1 MKAYVDGKGYVEIEN
16 VLGAYCATR
25 DMYVYVDSEETLKRL
40 ILLDNM
46 GARDD
51 SDEDVD
57 LDGNEYGW
65 ELKEHNYKA
74 GVIVRDEVIN
84 EAWDADVKEYA
95 EDADAWNDVA
105 QSIHEV
111 VSYYGYAVGNDYDE
125 DDLHKRNEN
134 V

>member
-51 SDEDVD
+51 CDEAVD

-84 EAWDADVKEYA
+84 DAWDADVKEYA

-105 QSIHEV
+105 QSIHEL
-111 VSYYGYAVGNDYDE
+111 VSYYGYAVDNDYDE

>member
-51 SDEDVD
+51 SDEAVD

-84 EAWDADVKEYA
+84 DAWDADVKEYA

-105 QSIHEV
+105 QSIHEL
-111 VSYYGYAVGNDYDE
+111 VSYYGYAVDNDYDE